1 MGCAGVIVYGTATRR
16 FGLKPRCV
24 RNLRG
29 GKVLRKHVDQNTLQR
44 IVDELLDTRGDT
56 TFRDTIEQL
65 AHDLN
70 VMR

>member
-1 MGCAGVIVYGTATRR
+1 M
-16 FGLKPRCV
+16 
-24 RNLRG
+24 
-29 GKVLRKHVDQNTLQR
+29 LRKHVDQNTLQR